1 MTGHRS
7 VDAKVAEGD
16 ERTTMAKR
24 VQRNGRKGTRGKTR
38 AGKNYEVSMQMP
50 VTGRCF
56 FHRTRYAVPAVDFP
70 IISSRLFDQF
80 ADEVAI
86 GEDDRGAAGL
96 SGSLQAQQFTALP
109 PDEYGTSG
117 S

>member
-16 ERTTMAKR
+16 ERTTKAKR
-24 VQRNGRKGTRGKTR
+24 FQRNGRKGTRGKTR
-38 AGKNYEVSMQMP
+38 PGKNYEGSMQLA

-80 ADEVAI
+80 ADEVAL

-96 SGSLQAQQFTALP
+96 AGSLETQQFAALP

-117 S
+117 T

>member
-16 ERTTMAKR
+16 ERTTKAKR
-24 VQRNGRKGTRGKTR
+24 FQRN
-38 AGKNYEVSMQMP
+38 
-50 VTGRCF
+50 GRCF
-56 FHRTRYAVPAVDFP
+56 FHSTQYAVLALDFP
-70 IISSRLFDQF
+70 IMSLRLFDQF
-80 ADEVAI
+80 ADEVAL

-117 S
+117 T